1 MCEKASENSRETLG
15 ASGDR
20 RRRSTRSRP
29 DLERTCERGRASP
42 IRQRDDPVSMV
53 PPAPPFI
60 RVSLVRSLYPP
71 PSGYHADRFVL
82 IVSVSQQQ
90 LSLFD
95 VIRHRAGLRWTDAG
109 LTGAMPAAAGRLE
122 ARFRRRYVVST
133 SRFGTGQ
140 QSGSNQTPL
149 GLHRIAAKIGAGH
162 PFGTV
167 YESRRPEGFTRQ
179 GKPLAAIAHR
189 NLWLEGLEPGFN
201 RGGAVDSHSRYIYIH
216 GLGNEPSLGRPSSR
230 GCIHMAGIDLLPLF
244 DLLPSGTLVWI
255 GW

>member
-1 MCEKASENSRETLG
+1 MTG
-15 ASGDR
+15 GD
-20 RRRSTRSRP
+20 RSTRMLARTRTNLKKRP
-29 DLERTCERGRASP
+29 RQSEPGSVTIPSPWFLSAPAFIPRLPRSFTSTCRRLH
-42 IRQRDDPVSMV
+42 IT
-53 PPAPPFI
+53 
-60 RVSLVRSLYPP
+60 LT
-71 PSGYHADRFVL
+71 RFVL
-82 IVSVSQQQ
+82 IVSVSKQQ

-95 VIRHRAGLRWTDAG
+95 VIRPRAGLPWTDAG
-109 LTGAMPAAAGRLE
+109 LTGAMPAAAGRPE

-149 GLHRIAAKIGAGH
+149 GLHRIEAKIGAGH

-167 YESRRPEGFTRQ
+167 FESRRPVGFTWQ

-189 NLWLEGLEPGFN
+189 ILWLEGLEPGFN